1 MDLKQKQRK
10 KTKKISVKSVSP
22 RAIIAVN
29 ALLDNKGISK
39 AEALR
44 IAGYSPAVVDN
55 PKIVFDSEGVKQMM
69 REKGLSPELVAN
81 RLRRR
86 MDYKRV
92 HSVEY
97 PLHFD
102 DVPIDPKTE
111 KPKWET
117 SSLTDGQLIEI
128 LESGQSKV
136 INIEYRNEKR
146 VIWLQ
151 SPNIAVETD
160 TINKLIAI
168 YGMEAPK
175 KIEGK
180 MENTHNFSLTDLRR
194 KAEEVKYEVLNP
206 TKIIDVQ

>member
-1 MDLKQKQRK
+1 MDINQKQRIK
-10 KTKKISVKSVSP
+10 PNKISVKSVSP
-22 RAIIAVN
+22 RAIVAVN
-29 ALLDNKGISK
+29 ALVANGGSK
-39 AEALR
+39 ADALR
-44 IAGYSPAVVDN
+44 VAGFSEAVARN
-55 PKIVFDSEGVKQMM
+55 PNKVFDSEGVQLMM

-81 RLRRR
+81 RLKRR

-97 PLHFD
+97 PLHVD
-102 DVPIDPKTE
+102 DVPIDPKTD

-128 LESGQSKV
+128 MESGQSKV
-136 INIEYRNEKR
+136 LNIEYRNEKR

-151 SPNIAVETD
+151 SPNVAVETD

-168 YGMEAPK
+168 YGMEAPR

-194 KAEEVKYEVLNP
+194 KAEEVNYEVLNP